1 MCIRDRPWPVRDA
14 ETVWLPA
21 GAHSIEAAPA
31 EPGPRLLRLNGELK
45 AARSLDAHSIEFTYQ
60 SSARAIAVLDRTPR
74 AVEIDSVPATPKS
87 AGPNTLLLPRGQHIV
102 TLTIE

>member
-1 MCIRDRPWPVRDA
+1 VDGRPWPVRDE

-21 GAHSIEAAPA
+21 GAHSIEVAPVA
-31 EPGPRLLRLNGELK
+31 SGPRLLRLNGELK
-45 AARSLDAHSIEFTYQ
+45 AARIVDAHSIEFTYR

-74 AVEIDSVPATPKS
+74 TVEIDSLPAAAKS